1 MCAMKYPT
9 WEEFMGDW
17 EEFIKGS
24 FGDRPMFPTLAP
36 ETPTF
41 MGLPEAKT
49 PEDLKGVDAA
59 IIGAPYVATTHDTY
73 AGVDRNEWL
82 SAPKTGQ
89 AAVGA
94 IPVGVHPGVPDGR
107 VRSLEGRRL
116 RRRPHPRRGYE
127 RPVPRKHSKGPGRRR
142 NEGGAGV
149 WMQAQFRWL
158 SGRTLR
164 AAPTQ
169 SPSR

>member
-73 AGVDRNEWL
+73 AGVDRM
-82 SAPKTGQ
+82 SGSR
-89 AAVGA
+89 
-94 IPVGVHPGVPDGR
+94 H
-107 VRSLEGRRL
+107 
-116 RRRPHPRRGYE
+116 RRG
-127 RPVPRKHSKGPGRRR
+127 SGSSRRD
-142 NEGGAGV
+142 
-149 WMQAQFRWL
+149 
-158 SGRTLR
+158 T
-164 AAPTQ
+164 
-169 SPSR
+169 SRGISRSSAWTCSTT